1 MKEIISNKIKQLRME
16 RNLSQQAVSNAICVS
31 QRTVSSWESG
41 ENEPKAS
48 YIVKLAKFYDVS
60 ADYLLGLE
68 E

>member
-16 RNLSQQAVSNAICVS
+16 RNLSQQEVSNAICVS
-31 QRTVSSWESG
+31 QRTVSSWENG

>member
-1 MKEIISNKIKQLRME
+1 MQEIISTRIKQLRME
-16 RNLSQQAVSNAICVS
+16 RNLSQQEVSNAICVS
-31 QRTVSSWESG
+31 QRSISSWESG

-48 YIVKLAKFYDVS
+48 YIIKLAKFYDVS